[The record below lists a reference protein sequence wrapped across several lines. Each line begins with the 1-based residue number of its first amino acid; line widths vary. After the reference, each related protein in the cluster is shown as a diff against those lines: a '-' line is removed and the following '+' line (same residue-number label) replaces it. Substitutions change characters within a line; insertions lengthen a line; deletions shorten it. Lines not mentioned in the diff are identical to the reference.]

1 MNREAEPYTNGI
13 DMIELRRGKLTSR
26 DETIAR
32 ILKLAPW
39 LSLFLITLPAPLVF
53 FLLFLLTTT
62 TESAALYLFLSLFS
76 GGLGLVASLLVMI
89 FLSIYR
95 KRWLGRLRDRL
106 AENGITAG
114 EVEWFLPELTTA
126 ERASLREITKQDPL
140 LGDAYRETLAARLMA
155 TRIKQRANRELVR
168 VRRRLN
174 QAQRLKGTD
183 TTSLVTALQS
193 DRHRLEQVSNE
204 VEARLIK
211 AKAQLQTIEASAS
224 RETNKTEM
232 DLMMGQLS
240 FTQEYLPL
248 LMEMSQLESGALEGE
263 SSQNADKSPSE

>member
-1 MNREAEPYTNGI
+1 
-13 DMIELRRGKLTSR
+13 MIELKRGKLTPR
-26 DETIAR
+26 DESLAR
-32 ILKLAPW
+32 LLKLAPW
-39 LSLFLITLPAPLVF
+39 LSLFLLTLPAPLLF

-62 TESAALYLFLSLFS
+62 TESAVLYLFLSLLS
-76 GGLGLVASLLVMI
+76 GGVGLAAALLIII

-95 KRWLGRLRDRL
+95 KRWLARLRDRL
-106 AENGITAG
+106 AINGITAG

-126 ERASLREITKQDPL
+126 ERAALTEITKQDLL

-174 QAQRLKGTD
+174 QAERLKGAE

-193 DRHRLEQVSNE
+193 DRDRLEQVSSE
-204 VEARLIK
+204 AEARLIK

-224 RETNKTEM
+224 RETQKTEM

-240 FTQEYLPL
+240 VTQEYLPL
-248 LMEMSQLESGALEGE
+248 LMEMSQLESGGLERE
-263 SSQNADKSPSE
+263 DPQNVDKNPSE

>member
-1 MNREAEPYTNGI
+1 
-13 DMIELRRGKLTSR
+13 MIELKRGKLTPR
-26 DETIAR
+26 DESLAR
-32 ILKLAPW
+32 LLKLAPW
-39 LSLFLITLPAPLVF
+39 LSLFLLTLPAPLLF

-62 TESAALYLFLSLFS
+62 TESAVLYLFLSLLS
-76 GGLGLVASLLVMI
+76 GGLGLAAALLMI
-89 FLSIYR
+89 VFLSIYR
-95 KRWLGRLRDRL
+95 KRWLARLRDRL

-126 ERASLREITKQDPL
+126 ERAALKEITKQDLL

-174 QAQRLKGTD
+174 QAQRLKGAETA
-183 TTSLVTALQS
+183 SLVTALQS
-193 DRHRLEQVSNE
+193 DRDRLERVSNE
-204 VEARLIK
+204 ADARLIK

-224 RETNKTEM
+224 RETQKTEM

-248 LMEMSQLESGALEGE
+248 LMEMSQLESGALERE
-263 SSQNADKSPSE
+263 DPQNVDKNPS

>member
-1 MNREAEPYTNGI
+1 MV
-13 DMIELRRGKLTSR
+13 ELKRGKLTPR
-26 DETIAR
+26 DESLAR
-32 ILKLAPW
+32 LLKLAPW
-39 LSLFLITLPAPLVF
+39 LSLFLLTLPAPILF

-62 TESAALYLFLSLFS
+62 TESAVLYLFLSILS
-76 GGLGLVASLLVMI
+76 GGVGLAAALLIMV

-95 KRWLGRLRDRL
+95 KRWLARLRDRL

-126 ERASLREITKQDPL
+126 ERASLKEITTQDLL

-174 QAQRLKGTD
+174 QAERLKGAE

-193 DRHRLEQVSNE
+193 DRDRLEQVSNE
-204 VEARLIK
+204 AEARLIK
-211 AKAQLQTIEASAS
+211 AKAQLQMIEASAS
-224 RETNKTEM
+224 RETQKTEM
-232 DLMMGQLS
+232 ELMMGQLS

-248 LMEMSQLESGALEGE
+248 LMEMSQLESGALERE
-263 SSQNADKSPSE
+263 NSQNVDKNPSE